1 MGSPVAGAALLVS
14 AEGADVGDPAIT
26 MVANNNNITEIT
38 AATTCQEVPPH
49 SVVTTVLAALAATI
63 LEEVVVT
70 ESALA
75 SFAALPGIK
84 PNSAL
89 RQVKPSGDLSS
100 RTIVIKPFHV
110 YEWSSPGDAKLKI
123 QL

>member
-1 MGSPVAGAALLVS
+1 MGSPGVGAALQ
-14 AEGADVGDPAIT
+14 ADAVVADAGDPATT
-26 MVANNNNITEIT
+26 MGADNSSITETT

-49 SVVTTVLAALAATI
+49 SVVTMVLAALAAAI
-63 LEEVVVT
+63 LAGGAVT

-75 SFAALPGIK
+75 SFAALPGIR
-84 PNSAL
+84 PNSAV
-89 RQVKPSGDLSS
+89 RQVKHSVNFS
-100 RTIVIKPFHV
+100 RRKVVVKPFLL

>member
-1 MGSPVAGAALLVS
+1 MPGA
-14 AEGADVGDPAIT
+14 P
-26 MVANNNNITEIT
+26 
-38 AATTCQEVPPH
+38 PPH
-49 SVVTTVLAALAATI
+49 SVVTTVLVALAATI

-89 RQVKPSGDLSS
+89 RQVKPSVNIS
-100 RTIVIKPFHV
+100 RRTFVIKPFHV
-110 YEWSSPGDAKLKI
+110 YEWSSPHDVKFEKSNSKTY
-123 QL
+123 